1 MVEARENGNSSTD
14 TPEQKI
20 KVHVFGRTDVGM
32 VREHNEDNFLIADLS
47 RKNRSIQPEVQ
58 QHEIGELGTVFAV
71 CDGMGGAAAG
81 EVASKLGVD
90 TIYDVLQGGRIPA
103 DEVELAFRLNEAI
116 CEAGKI
122 IYAESKANSARRGMG
137 TTATVAVL
145 VKERL
150 FFGQVGDSRAHIV
163 RNGELVQT
171 TKDQSLVQ
179 QLIDANQLTPEEA
192 RNFDRSNI
200 ILQALGTSE
209 EVHVDIT
216 STVLKKG
223 DILVICSDGLSGM
236 VEPEDIRD
244 VVLSI
249 EDPIEAC
256 QKLTQM
262 ACDNGGDDNITVIV
276 AKFDGDALAAPTDA
290 DIVKYE
296 RFVLPGIDDDDSV
309 TIPKGMPQVPGSA
322 GRPTADSRIEA
333 RQMTGK
339 LPFMILLSI
348 LVLAGMIIGFTWK
361 GKPAG
366 NPEPPVTPENS
377 DVVSKTDPGN
387 GDPESEH
394 RGLVNR
400 VNGDEAVAPALD
412 ISDTNDT
419 VNGEDTDSLA
429 EDTSESETGG
439 NDSSFDTMR
448 AMNADNADSES
459 ETDRN
464 EEKNQRP
471 DETGTSEDSA
481 SKLARVNRTAGKWAH
496 GKQAR
501 KRKSAQDTGESDS
514 SADTA
519 GDSTAS
525 AEPTVPRDDVPDGD
539 AVESKEEVKS
549 KKVSASEK
557 VSSSK
562 VEVQPETEPDKNAK
576 PEQPVSSEKKGAP
589 GTAVNVQQSE
599 STSKIVA
606 PKPSDPDENPY

>member
-1 MVEARENGNSSTD
+1 MVEARENGSSSTD

-145 VKERL
+145 IKERL

-216 STVLKKG
+216 STILKKG

-276 AKFDGDALAAPTDA
+276 ARFDGEALEAPTDA

-339 LPFMILLSI
+339 LPFMVLLSI

-361 GKPAG
+361 GKQSDNPAS
-366 NPEPPVTPENS
+366 PVTP
-377 DVVSKTDPGN
+377 DKTDVASRKDDVGN
-387 GDPESEH
+387 GNSEDE
-394 RGLVNR
+394 RQELANR
-400 VNGDEAVAPALD
+400 ANGDEAVAPAMD

-419 VNGEDTDSLA
+419 GSEGDSDSPA
-429 EDTSESETGG
+429 EDTSESETGE
-439 NDSSFDTMR
+439 NDSSFDTLQ
-448 AMNADNADSES
+448 ALNADNTDSET
-459 ETDRN
+459 ETERI

-471 DETGTSEDSA
+471 DETGTSQNSE

-514 SADTA
+514 DDESA

-525 AEPTVPRDDVPDGD
+525 AEPTVSRNGAPDGD
-539 AVESKEEVKS
+539 TVESKEEVK
-549 KKVSASEK
+549 
-557 VSSSK
+557 
-562 VEVQPETEPDKNAK
+562 PETEADKNTK

-589 GTAVNVQQSE
+589 GTAVNTQPSE
-599 STSKIVA
+599 STVA

>member
-1 MVEARENGNSSTD
+1 MVEARENGSSSTD

-122 IYAESKANSARRGMG
+122 IYTESKANSARRGMG

-145 VKERL
+145 IKERL

-216 STVLKKG
+216 STILKKG
-223 DILVICSDGLSGM
+223 DILIICSDGLSGM

-276 AKFDGDALAAPTDA
+276 AKFDGDALEAPTDA

-309 TIPKGMPQVPGSA
+309 TIPKGMPQVPGSG
-322 GRPTADSRIEA
+322 GRPFADSRIEA

-339 LPFMILLSI
+339 LPLMILLSI
-348 LVLAGMIIGFTWK
+348 LVLAGMIVGFTWK
-361 GKPAG
+361 GKQSG
-366 NPEPPVTPENS
+366 NLASPVTPENS
-377 DVVSKTDPGN
+377 DVASNKDVGN
-387 GDPESEH
+387 GNSEDE
-394 RGLVNR
+394 RQALANR
-400 VNGDEAVAPALD
+400 STGEATVAPVVD

-419 VNGEDTDSLA
+419 GSGGDSDSLA
-429 EDTSESETGG
+429 DDTSESETGE
-439 NDSSFDTMR
+439 NDSSFDTMQ
-448 AMNADNADSES
+448 ALNADNTDSET
-459 ETDRN
+459 ETDRI

-471 DETGTSEDSA
+471 DETGTSQDSA
-481 SKLARVNRTAGKWAH
+481 SKLARVNRTVGKWAH

-501 KRKSAQDTGESDS
+501 KRKSAQDTGQSDS
-514 SADTA
+514 EEGSA

-525 AEPTVPRDDVPDGD
+525 AEPTVPRNGAPDGD
-539 AVESKEEVKS
+539 TVESKEEVES
-549 KKVSASEK
+549 KKDSSSEK

-562 VEVQPETEPDKNAK
+562 VEVKPETEPDNNTK
-576 PEQPVSSEKKGAP
+576 PEQPASSEKKGAP
-589 GTAVNVQQSE
+589 GTAVNTQQTE
-599 STSKIVA
+599 STGA